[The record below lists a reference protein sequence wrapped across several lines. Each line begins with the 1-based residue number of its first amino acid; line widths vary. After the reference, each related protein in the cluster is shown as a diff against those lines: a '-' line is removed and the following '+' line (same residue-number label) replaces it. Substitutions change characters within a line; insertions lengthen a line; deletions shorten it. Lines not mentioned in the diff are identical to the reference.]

1 MRRTVKVDES
11 RQAEFARLRKAYE
24 QQLRQERDALLV
36 DLAEGEVDLRATER
50 ERANELEE
58 RAQQADATRMF
69 AHLTERRQQR
79 LEEIDQVLQRI
90 ALGTYGL
97 CERCGEPIPVA
108 RLRALPTAR
117 VHVECAVDGQ
127 EPPLDPSGEVLVRV
141 QRGTRGAGAE
151 DRLERLPPDIRDL
164 SDEEVEDYLREHL
177 QDDGRVDTDELR
189 IAYGAG
195 VLMLDGAL
203 PSEEQHQMVL
213 QYVTDF
219 ARVQEV
225 VDRLVIDALL
235 WEREDRTAPPA
246 PEEPSS
252 GTLAGAMGELIES
265 DQENR
270 PYDPPDGPVRE
281 ET

>member
-1 MRRTVKVDES
+1 MDES
-11 RQAEFARLRKAYE
+11 RQAEFAQLRNAYE

-58 RAQQADATRMF
+58 RAQQADATWMF

-90 ALGTYGL
+90 TLGTYDL

-117 VHVECAVDGQ
+117 VHVECADDGQ
-127 EPPLDPSGEVLVRV
+127 EPPLDPGGEVPVRV
-141 QRGTRGAGAE
+141 RRGTRGGRAE

-177 QDDGRVDTDELR
+177 RDDGRVDADELR
-189 IAYGAG
+189 IAYRAG
-195 VLMLDGAL
+195 IITLEGAL
-203 PSEEQHQMVL
+203 PSEEQHQMVR

-225 VDRLVIDALL
+225 VDRLVIDEVL
-235 WEREDRTAPPA
+235 WEREDRSSPPVI
-246 PEEPSS
+246 EEPSS
-252 GTLAGAMGELIES
+252 GTLAGAMEELLAS

-270 PYDPPDGPVRE
+270 PYDPSDGPVRE

>member
-1 MRRTVKVDES
+1 MDES
-11 RQAEFARLRKAYE
+11 SREAFTQLRETYA
-24 QQLRQERDALLV
+24 QQLRQERDASLV
-36 DLAEGEVDLRATER
+36 DLAEGAVDLRATES
-50 ERANELEE
+50 ERANEVAE

-69 AHLTERRQQR
+69 THLTERRQQR
-79 LEEIDQVLQRI
+79 LEEIDRVLQRI

-117 VHVECAVDGQ
+117 VHVECADDD
-127 EPPLDPSGEVLVRV
+127 EPESSLDPAEEVPVRMRHGSGGVE
-141 QRGTRGAGAE
+141 AE
-151 DRLERLPPDIRDL
+151 DRLERLPQDIRDL

-177 QDDGRVDTDELR
+177 RDDGRVDTDELR
-189 IAYGAG
+189 LAYHAG
-195 VLMLDGAL
+195 VVTLDGAL
-203 PSEEQHQMVL
+203 PSEEQHQMVR

-225 VDRLVIDALL
+225 VDRLVIEPLV
-235 WEREDRTAPPA
+235 WEREDRTDPPEA
-246 PEEPSS
+246 EEPSS
-252 GTLAGAMGELIES
+252 GTLAGAMEGLVES

>member
-1 MRRTVKVDES
+1 MDES
-11 RQAEFARLRKAYE
+11 SREVLA
-24 QQLRQERDALLV
+24 QLRDAYAHQLREERAALV
-36 DLAEGEVDLRATER
+36 RDVAEGEVDLRTMES

-69 AHLTERRQQR
+69 AHLDERRQQR
-79 LEEIDQVLQRI
+79 LEEIDQVLQRM

-97 CERCGEPIPVA
+97 CERCGEPIPMA
-108 RLRALPTAR
+108 RLQALPTAR
-117 VHVECAVDGQ
+117 VHVQCAGDELG
-127 EPPLDPSGEVLVRV
+127 PSLDPVEEAPVGAR
-141 QRGTRGAGAE
+141 RGSARGGAE
-151 DRLERLPPDIRDL
+151 NRLERLSADL
-164 SDEEVEDYLREHL
+164 HEFSDEEVEGYLREHL
-177 QDDGRVDTDELR
+177 QDDGRVDTHELQ
-189 IAYGAG
+189 IAYHAG
-195 VLMLDGAL
+195 VITLDGAL

-225 VDRLVIDALL
+225 VDHVVIDALL
-235 WEREDRTAPPA
+235 WEREDRTDSPA
-246 PEEPSS
+246 DEEPSS
-252 GTLAGAMGELIES
+252 GTLAGAMEELLES

>member
-1 MRRTVKVDES
+1 MDES
-11 RQAEFARLRKAYE
+11 RQAEFARLRATYE

-36 DLAEGEVDLRATER
+36 DLAEGAVDLRATER

-69 AHLTERRQQR
+69 AHLTERRQRR

-97 CERCGEPIPVA
+97 CERCGEPIPIA

-117 VHVECAVDGQ
+117 VHVECADDGQ
-127 EPPLDPSGEVLVRV
+127 EPPFDPGGAAPVRGR
-141 QRGTRGAGAE
+141 RGTGGAGAE
-151 DRLERLPPDIRDL
+151 DRLERLPPDMRDL

-177 QDDGRVDTDELR
+177 RDDGRIDADELR
-189 IAYGAG
+189 ITYRAG
-195 VLMLDGAL
+195 VLTLDGTLA
-203 PSEEQHQMVL
+203 SEEQYQLVL
-213 QYVTDF
+213 QYVSDF

-235 WEREDRTAPPA
+235 WEREDRTGPPA
-246 PEEPSS
+246 DEEPSS
-252 GTLAGAMGELIES
+252 GTLAGAMGELLES

>member
-1 MRRTVKVDES
+1 MDES
-11 RQAEFARLRKAYE
+11 SREAFA
-24 QQLRQERDALLV
+24 QLRDAYAHQLREERAALLV

-69 AHLTERRQQR
+69 THLTERRQQR
-79 LEEIDQVLQRI
+79 LEEIDRVLQRL

-117 VHVECAVDGQ
+117 VHVECADDD
-127 EPPLDPSGEVLVRV
+127 EPGSSLDPAEEAPVRMRHGSGGVE
-141 QRGTRGAGAE
+141 AE
-151 DRLERLPPDIRDL
+151 DRLERLPPDIGDL

-177 QDDGRVDTDELR
+177 RDDGRVDTDELR
-189 IAYGAG
+189 LAYHAG
-195 VLMLDGAL
+195 VVTLDGAL
-203 PSEEQHQMVL
+203 PSEEQHQMVR

-225 VDRLVIDALL
+225 VDRLVIEPLV
-235 WEREDRTAPPA
+235 WEREDRTDRPEA
-246 PEEPSS
+246 EEPSS
-252 GTLAGAMGELIES
+252 GTLAGTMERLVES

>member
-1 MRRTVKVDES
+1 MDES
-11 RQAEFARLRKAYE
+11 SREALA
-24 QQLRQERDALLV
+24 QLRDAYAHQLREERAALV
-36 DLAEGEVDLRATER
+36 RDVAEGEVDLRAMES

-69 AHLTERRQQR
+69 AHLDERRQQR
-79 LEEIDQVLQRI
+79 LEEIDQVLQRM

-97 CERCGEPIPVA
+97 CERCGEPIPIA

-117 VHVECAVDGQ
+117 VHVQCADDEQG
-127 EPPLDPSGEVLVRV
+127 PPLDPVEEAPVRARRGSG
-141 QRGTRGAGAE
+141 GAGAE

-164 SDEEVEDYLREHL
+164 SDAEVEDYLREHL
-177 QDDGRVDTDELR
+177 RDDGHVDTHELR
-189 IAYGAG
+189 LAYRAG
-195 VLMLDGAL
+195 VVTLDGAL
-203 PSEEQHQMVL
+203 PSEEQHQVVR

-225 VDRLVIDALL
+225 VDRLVIEALL
-235 WEREDRTAPPA
+235 WEREDRTGPPA
-246 PEEPSS
+246 DEEPSS
-252 GTLAGAMGELIES
+252 GTLSGAMEALLES

>member
-1 MRRTVKVDES
+1 MDEHS
-11 RQAEFARLRKAYE
+11 REALA
-24 QQLRQERDALLV
+24 QLREAYAHQLREERAALVLDV
-36 DLAEGEVDLRATER
+36 AAGEVDLRETER

-69 AHLTERRQQR
+69 THLTERRQQR
-79 LEEIDQVLQRI
+79 LEEIDWVLQRI

-117 VHVECAVDGQ
+117 VHVECADDDEQG
-127 EPPLDPSGEVLVRV
+127 PPLDPGEEVPVRV
-141 QRGTRGAGAE
+141 RRGPGGAGAE

-177 QDDGRVDTDELR
+177 RDDRRVDTDELR
-189 IAYGAG
+189 LAYHAG
-195 VLMLDGAL
+195 VVTLDGAL

-225 VDRLVIDALL
+225 VDHVVIDALL
-235 WEREDRTAPPA
+235 WEREDRTDSPA
-246 PEEPSS
+246 DEEPSS
-252 GTLAGAMGELIES
+252 GTLAGAMEELLES

>member
-1 MRRTVKVDES
+1 MDES
-11 RQAEFARLRKAYE
+11 SREALA
-24 QQLRQERDALLV
+24 QLRDAYAHQLREERAALVLDV
-36 DLAEGEVDLRATER
+36 AEGEVDLRAMES

-69 AHLTERRQQR
+69 AHLDERRQQR
-79 LEEIDQVLQRI
+79 LEEIDRVLQRM

-97 CERCGEPIPVA
+97 CERCGEPIPIA
-108 RLRALPTAR
+108 RLQALPTAR
-117 VHVECAVDGQ
+117 VHVQCADDEQG
-127 EPPLDPSGEVLVRV
+127 PSLDPVEEVPVRV
-141 QRGTRGAGAE
+141 RRGSGDAGAE
-151 DRLERLPPDIRDL
+151 DRLERLPPDLRDL

-177 QDDGRVDTDELR
+177 RDDGRVDTHELQ
-189 IAYGAG
+189 IAYHAG
-195 VLMLDGAL
+195 VITLDGAL

-225 VDRLVIDALL
+225 ADRLVIDALL
-235 WEREDRTAPPA
+235 WEREDRTDPPA
-246 PEEPSS
+246 DEEPSS
-252 GTLAGAMGELIES
+252 GTLAGAMEELLES

>member
-1 MRRTVKVDES
+1 MDEHS
-11 RQAEFARLRKAYE
+11 REALAHLREAYAH
-24 QQLRQERDALLV
+24 QLREERAALLV
-36 DLAEGEVDLRATER
+36 DLAEGEVDLRETER

-69 AHLTERRQQR
+69 THLTERRQQR
-79 LEEIDQVLQRI
+79 LEEIDWVLQRI

-117 VHVECAVDGQ
+117 VHVECADDD
-127 EPPLDPSGEVLVRV
+127 EPGSSLDPAEEAPVRA
-141 QRGTRGAGAE
+141 RHGPGGAGAE
-151 DRLERLPPDIRDL
+151 DRLERLPPDIGDL

-177 QDDGRVDTDELR
+177 RDDGRVDTHELQ
-189 IAYGAG
+189 IAYHAG
-195 VLMLDGAL
+195 VITLDGAL

-225 VDRLVIDALL
+225 VDHVVIDALL
-235 WEREDRTAPPA
+235 WEREDRTDSPA
-246 PEEPSS
+246 DEEPSS
-252 GTLAGAMGELIES
+252 GTLSGAMEALLES

>member
-1 MRRTVKVDES
+1 MDEHS
-11 RQAEFARLRKAYE
+11 REALAHLREAYAH
-24 QQLRQERDALLV
+24 QLREERAALLV

-69 AHLTERRQQR
+69 THLTERRQQR
-79 LEEIDQVLQRI
+79 LEEIDRVLQRL

-117 VHVECAVDGQ
+117 VHVECADDD
-127 EPPLDPSGEVLVRV
+127 EPGSSLDPAEEAPVRMRHGSGGVE
-141 QRGTRGAGAE
+141 AE
-151 DRLERLPPDIRDL
+151 DRLERLPPDIGDL

-177 QDDGRVDTDELR
+177 RDDGRVDTDELR
-189 IAYGAG
+189 LAYHAG
-195 VLMLDGAL
+195 VVTLDGAL
-203 PSEEQHQMVL
+203 PSEEQHQMVR

-225 VDRLVIDALL
+225 VDRLVIEPLV
-235 WEREDRTAPPA
+235 WEREDRTDRPEA
-246 PEEPSS
+246 EEPSS
-252 GTLAGAMGELIES
+252 GTLAGTMERLVES

>member
-1 MRRTVKVDES
+1 MDES
-11 RQAEFARLRKAYE
+11 SREAFA
-24 QQLRQERDALLV
+24 QLRDAYAHQLREERAALLV

-69 AHLTERRQQR
+69 THLTERRQQR
-79 LEEIDQVLQRI
+79 LEEIDQVLQRM

-97 CERCGEPIPVA
+97 CERCGEPIPIA

-117 VHVECAVDGQ
+117 VHVECADDD
-127 EPPLDPSGEVLVRV
+127 EPGSSLDPAEEAPVRARHGSGGV
-141 QRGTRGAGAE
+141 GAE

-177 QDDGRVDTDELR
+177 RDDGRVDTHELR
-189 IAYGAG
+189 LAYRAG
-195 VLMLDGAL
+195 VVTLDGAL
-203 PSEEQHQMVL
+203 PSEEQHQVVR

-225 VDRLVIDALL
+225 VDRLVIEALL
-235 WEREDRTAPPA
+235 WEREDRTDPPA
-246 PEEPSS
+246 DEEPSS
-252 GTLAGAMGELIES
+252 GTLSGAMEALLES